1 MRRISS
7 PGFHSTGSGSKA
19 ETGSAILELAIVLPV
34 LVAMIVGVFT
44 TAQLIKTYFVARHV
58 GYLATTQSMETL
70 GLEQGTFTSD
80 KGETPAGHAAAYSL
94 VQNLLTWSEVKDNS
108 LRDIKITSEF
118 DGSVVQLV
126 ITGRF
131 SGIFGLLDG
140 QEIRVKTVGPY
151 IAS

>member
-1 MRRISS
+1 MRRISVS
-7 PGFHSTGSGSKA
+7 SFNSIRNNNGEAGSS
-19 ETGSAILELAIVLPV
+19 ILELAIVLPV
-34 LVAMIVGVFT
+34 LLTLIVGVFT

-58 GYLATTQSMETL
+58 GYVATTQSMETV
-70 GLEQGTFTSD
+70 GLEQGSFASD
-80 KGETPAGHAAAYSL
+80 KGETPAGHAAVFNL

-108 LRDIKITSEF
+108 LRDLKVTTDF
-118 DGSVVQLV
+118 DGSVVQLI

-131 SGIFGLLDG
+131 SGVFGLFDG